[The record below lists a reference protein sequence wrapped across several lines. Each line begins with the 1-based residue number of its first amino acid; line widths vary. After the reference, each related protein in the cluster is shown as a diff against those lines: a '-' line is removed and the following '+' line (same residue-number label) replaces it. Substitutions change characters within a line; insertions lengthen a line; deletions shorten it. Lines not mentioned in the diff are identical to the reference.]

1 MSETDCSI
9 GKKKCVQYKDSS
21 HSNELGKRKLKL
33 KFRQDSH
40 ASINELIFVLVQD
53 SFKTIQIIH
62 TKSIK
67 IIGVKV
73 NCKNKGDLKH
83 LLILWL
89 R

>member
-40 ASINELIFVLVQD
+40 ASINLLIFVLQD
-53 SFKTIQIIH
+53 NFKTSQIIH

-67 IIGVKV
+67 IIGE
-73 NCKNKGDLKH
+73 
-83 LLILWL
+83 

>member
-21 HSNELGKRKLKL
+21 HSNELGKRELKL

-40 ASINELIFVLVQD
+40 ASINELIFVLQD
-53 SFKTIQIIH
+53 NFKTSQTIH
-62 TKSIK
+62 KNHWN
-67 IIGVKV
+67 KV
-73 NCKNKGDLKH
+73 NCKIKGDLKL

>member
-21 HSNELGKRKLKL
+21 HSNELAKRKLKV
-33 KFRQDSH
+33 KFKQDSH
-40 ASINELIFVLVQD
+40 ASINELIFVVQD
-53 SFKTIQIIH
+53 NFKTFQF
-62 TKSIK
+62 IK
-67 IIGVKV
+67 IIGE
-73 NCKNKGDLKH
+73 NKGDLKH